1 MSCKA
6 YTHTGDTLCSYQF
19 FNRIDKRQKSYI
31 VNTHFYYT
39 KEPKA
44 KNNNNLVSE
53 TMFKVSQTFFVDYQI
68 KKSTISY
75 IPPRFSEWFTVLSNY
90 QACSINLDVYRDKWV
105 FVCKV
110 SVHSCDCILQVFKW
124 PIGLISKTLTSSAVR
139 YLTYLPSFTFNIV
152 IWPTDTQMD
161 YSDC

>member
-90 QACSINLDVYRDKWV
+90 QACSINLDVYRDKYLFARFLYTLVTV
-105 FVCKV
+105 FYKY
-110 SVHSCDCILQVFKW
+110 SNDLLALFLKHSL
-124 PIGLISKTLTSSAVR
+124 AVQCG
-139 YLTYLPSFTFNIV
+139 I
-152 IWPTDTQMD
+152 
-161 YSDC
+161 